1 VLEYVERRP
10 AADLAAHL
18 ECVWSVSG
26 RTSARTRGP
35 ERIVPDGCP
44 ELIVHLGDP
53 FSRRIGARW
62 VVQPR
67 LFLAGTLT
75 RPWRLRPG
83 RRVDTLGLRF
93 RPGAA
98 TAVFGTGLRPKVD
111 VEIPL
116 PRLVGSRLAKALRD
130 ALAKPR
136 TRTRRMQAA
145 EAWLAEHIAAVGPR
159 PCAAQPAVD
168 AILRSRGRRRID
180 DVARALGWTRRRL
193 ERAFAQD
200 LGLRPKMFARI
211 VRLNAVLAEM
221 GPEQRADIVDVA
233 LAAGYFDQS
242 HLLRDFRA
250 LAGRLPGAGG
260 QADGEMAR
268 HFTDPRRLKVLL
280 SGE

>member
-10 AADLAAHL
+10 AADLAPYL

-26 RTSARTRGP
+26 RTSARPRGP
-35 ERIVPDGCP
+35 ERIVPDACP

-53 FSRRIGARW
+53 FSRHVGTRW

-75 RPWRLRPG
+75 RPWLLRPG

-98 TAVFGTGLRPKVD
+98 TAVFGNGLRPRID
-111 VEIPL
+111 AEIPL
-116 PRLVGSRLAKALRD
+116 PRLVGSSAAQALRD
-130 ALAKPR
+130 ALAGPR
-136 TRTRRMQAA
+136 TRTRRIQAA
-145 EAWLAEHIAAVGPR
+145 ETWLAEHVAAVRPR
-159 PCAAQPAVD
+159 PCAVQPAID
-168 AILRSRGRRRID
+168 AILRSRGGRRID
-180 DVARALGWTRRRL
+180 DLARSLGWTRRRL

-211 VRLNAVLAEM
+211 VRLNAVLAEL

-233 LAAGYFDQS
+233 LCVGYFDQS

-250 LAGRLPGAGG
+250 LAGRLPAAGG

-268 HFTDPRRLKVLL
+268 HFTDPRRLRVLL